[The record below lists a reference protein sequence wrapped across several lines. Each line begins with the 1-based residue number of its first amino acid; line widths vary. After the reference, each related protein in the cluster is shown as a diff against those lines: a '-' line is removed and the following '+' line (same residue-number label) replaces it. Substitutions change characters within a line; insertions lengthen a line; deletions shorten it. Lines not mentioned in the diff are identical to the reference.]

1 MRDVDVVDEDDDDDD
16 DEEVKKY
23 RRRDRRRRRR
33 RLSKRR
39 RARGNGVDDGT
50 NDARWTRT
58 TTTRGDG
65 GETRGEQ
72 TADNDR

>member
-1 MRDVDVVDEDDDDDD
+1 MRDVDVVVDDEDDDD

-33 RLSKRR
+33 LSKRR
-39 RARGNGVDDGT
+39 RARNGVDDGT
-50 NDARWTRT
+50 NDARWTR

>member
-1 MRDVDVVDEDDDDDD
+1 MRDVDDDDDDD

-23 RRRDRRRRRR
+23 RRRDRRRRR

-58 TTTRGDG
+58 TTRGDG